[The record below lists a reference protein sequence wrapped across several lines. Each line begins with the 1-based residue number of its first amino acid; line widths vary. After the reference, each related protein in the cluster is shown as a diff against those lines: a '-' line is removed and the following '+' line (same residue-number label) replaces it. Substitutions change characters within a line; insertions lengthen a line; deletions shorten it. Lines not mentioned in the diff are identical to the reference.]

1 MRIGLLLTSLALLTL
16 TLDSSPVQAYRD
28 YLTAEQKAQL
38 ERSEPCWSRRL
49 PQQTRALL
57 MPVRSP
63 MLPPVDWVKWVT
75 PWCEMPANHTMRP
88 LR

>member
-16 TLDSSPVQAYRD
+16 TLGSSPVQAYRD

-38 ERSEPCWSRRL
+38 EKIRTVLVEAIAL
-49 PQQTRALL
+49 TTRALL